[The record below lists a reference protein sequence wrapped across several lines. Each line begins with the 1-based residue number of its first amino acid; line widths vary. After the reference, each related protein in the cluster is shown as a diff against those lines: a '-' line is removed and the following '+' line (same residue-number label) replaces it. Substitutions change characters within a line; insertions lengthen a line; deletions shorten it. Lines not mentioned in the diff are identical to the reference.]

1 MELTKMQLWA
11 LKCYHVGRIHEATQ
25 PGAFQSAGFLMG
37 IRGEC
42 DAIEKIEV
50 EAKALE
56 DGDA

>member
-1 MELTKMQLWA
+1 MQLWA